1 MGAWVS
7 SAHFLFIGVILL
19 NITDVAKRHKD

>member
-1 MGAWVS
+1 MGAWIAG
-7 SAHFLFIGVILL
+7 AHFRFVGAILL